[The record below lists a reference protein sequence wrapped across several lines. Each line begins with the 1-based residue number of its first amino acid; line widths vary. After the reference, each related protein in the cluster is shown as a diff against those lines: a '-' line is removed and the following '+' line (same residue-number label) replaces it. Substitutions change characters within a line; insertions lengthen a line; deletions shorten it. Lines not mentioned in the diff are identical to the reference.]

1 MNGWLQ
7 MEFIPAVSGQ
17 EGDTPWTNSQLI
29 AGLTFRNKQPYTLSF
44 TPKFNLES
52 LFFFNCGSMKTLSEL
67 NNKKQRQFL
76 LSALCLHANATA
88 PTVGGEKKKRVNE
101 SLPSSFSPPG
111 REASAA
117 APPSCFWGQ
126 RHPQVPWQQ
135 VPPWEHYANHEGEFA
150 CVAEAYKAFIKNE
163 FSSSQTCSLSQS
175 QAALLT
181 DGLHLSASV
190 TLPDTVGY
198 KWTNV
203 CLQQNLIFMWFRNMK
218 TEKVLNCSA
227 KRRRR
232 KEDSEHYS
240 LNTPTLQR
248 AKYSSKT

>member
-1 MNGWLQ
+1 MQQHRLG
-7 MEFIPAVSGQ
+7 E
-17 EGDTPWTNSQLI
+17 
-29 AGLTFRNKQPYTLSF
+29 
-44 TPKFNLES
+44 
-52 LFFFNCGSMKTLSEL
+52 
-67 NNKKQRQFL
+67 KK
-76 LSALCLHANATA
+76 
-88 PTVGGEKKKRVNE
+88 KKKRVNE

-117 APPSCFWGQ
+117 APPSCYWGQ

-135 VPPWEHYANHEGEFA
+135 VPPWEHYANHEGEFV

-227 KRRRR
+227 KQHRR

-240 LNTPTLQR
+240 LNTPTLAKSKIQLKNLAMKWYNHVLFVEMTFLHLNR
-248 AKYSSKT
+248 AHILFLIRWILKSC